1 MDTLQGRD
9 LVCAADLRQRP
20 MPTSTGSEIQKSSI
34 MAGGQASALQHFST
48 SALHHFSSSI
58 FTNAVALRSK
68 PFLLA
73 VALGWI
79 YDCRSLRCGYDR
91 PIYQA
96 CLLPTRLSSCIW
108 EVQLVCLLSYFGL
121 DVFQSLTSAAA
132 W

>member
-1 MDTLQGRD
+1 MDTLHGRD

-34 MAGGQASALQHFST
+34 MAGGQASALQHFS
-48 SALHHFSSSI
+48 SFI
-58 FTNAVALRSK
+58 FTHAVALRSK

-73 VALGWI
+73 VLAALGWI

-108 EVQLVCLLSYFGL
+108 EVQLVCLPSYFAL